1 MQKALAA
8 AAPLANDRR
17 AVTDSDGAPQ
27 RTPKLQLRVPAQNWY
42 DGQLPGCVSVFLP
55 RPDRPDKLDWCGGS
69 VTRDCARQLLSAGLA
84 VLMCTGKRVRG
95 IRPVLH
101 ERGRIE
107 RLVVRG
113 ASVGQP
119 KLSGSTWTQ
128 GRLPN
133 WAWHEVFYQV
143 MNSCRT
149 QPLPPWSWEEI
160 VTASRPARRT
170 NVIEMPKRPCWRE
183 ILAKRIAA

>member
-1 MQKALAA
+1 MRT
-8 AAPLANDRR
+8 DR
-17 AVTDSDGAPQ
+17 
-27 RTPKLQLRVPAQNWY
+27 
-42 DGQLPGCVSVFLP
+42 
-55 RPDRPDKLDWCGGS
+55 
-69 VTRDCARQLLSAGLA
+69 
-84 VLMCTGKRVRG
+84 RVRG

-101 ERGRIE
+101 ERGRVE

-113 ASVGQP
+113 VSVGQP

-128 GRLPN
+128 GTLPN
-133 WAWHEVFYQV
+133 WAWQEVFYQV

-160 VTASRPARRT
+160 VTASRQARRTRRT

-183 ILAKRIAA
+183 ALAKRIAA